1 MISWSANNNFVL
13 LRGDASNPGLP
24 LKGNNGEKQ
33 NGLPELQD
41 LNAPATEDSSATVAV
56 SRNKIFWASVTE
68 KNQFEQICWPGKI
81 LKKIQQKNMFG
92 KWLLLALFEWNELN
106 SIKTI
111 PAEKFYLNK
120 HLVLKEL

>member
-56 SRNKIFWASVTE
+56 SRNKIF
-68 KNQFEQICWPGKI
+68 CDR
-81 LKKIQQKNMFG
+81 KKISLSKFVDLARFKKKFNKKLCLESDYCWFCLSGMNYKTEQFLKHLQQKSFTWKN
-92 KWLLLALFEWNELN
+92 
-106 SIKTI
+106 T
-111 PAEKFYLNK
+111 
-120 HLVLKEL
+120 

>member
-33 NGLPELQD
+33 NGLPELQN

-56 SRNKIFWASVTE
+56 SRNKIFWAFETQ
-68 KNQFEQICWPGKI
+68 KDQFEKICWPGKI
-81 LKKIQQKNMFG
+81 EKNWNKKLCLKSDYCWFCLSGMNYKTEQFLKHLQQKSFTWKN
-92 KWLLLALFEWNELN
+92 
-106 SIKTI
+106 T
-111 PAEKFYLNK
+111 
-120 HLVLKEL
+120 